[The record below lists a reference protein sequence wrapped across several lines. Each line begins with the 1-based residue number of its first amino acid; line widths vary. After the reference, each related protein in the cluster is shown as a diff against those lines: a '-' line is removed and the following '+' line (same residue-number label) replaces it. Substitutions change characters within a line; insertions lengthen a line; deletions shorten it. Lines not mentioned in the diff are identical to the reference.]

1 MSSLRKIKKKR
12 WMSVNKM
19 IKEIKSY
26 RHKFSYKYGCGY
38 FIFNFNDDEYNLHI
52 TFDKLPNMKFGVWY
66 TTKYGE
72 DKYYFFA
79 EHCAFIDKFKPSAV
93 TFNWDTLDQMMTF
106 VHDSI
111 LDNEYYMGQLAYAYP
126 MTFNRVDCKEYINT
140 LLKMDNGFTFEERNE
155 YLKKFNALINSLDT
169 EKYDIF
175 WVKSSVYKTL
185 YHVFYYVATD
195 VSDDGII
202 AFEKALQDCKCLSLG
217 GLNND
222 YWKHRKQ
229 YQMKIHPGNKI
240 LYTNYKVW
248 RKYFKK

>member
-1 MSSLRKIKKKR
+1 M
-12 WMSVNKM
+12 
-19 IKEIKSY
+19 
-26 RHKFSYKYGCGY
+26 
-38 FIFNFNDDEYNLHI
+38 
-52 TFDKLPNMKFGVWY
+52 
-66 TTKYGE
+66 
-72 DKYYFFA
+72 
-79 EHCAFIDKFKPSAV
+79 
-93 TFNWDTLDQMMTF
+93 
-106 VHDSI
+106 
-111 LDNEYYMGQLAYAYP
+111 
-126 MTFNRVDCKEYINT
+126 
-140 LLKMDNGFTFEERNE
+140 
-155 YLKKFNALINSLDT
+155 
-169 EKYDIF
+169 IF

-195 VSDDGII
+195 VSDDEII